1 MPSIAPLDYL
11 LVFLAGALLCN
22 AIPHLAAGLRGE
34 RFPTPFAKPRGVG
47 LSSPVL
53 NMLWGLANLGAGAA
67 LAGRAFGLGFD
78 PRMVALLAGMAA
90 IGLYLASHFGKGRT
104 ARGVQ

>member
-1 MPSIAPLDYL
+1 MPPITALDYL

-47 LSSPVL
+47 LSSPRL
-53 NMLWGLANLGAGAA
+53 NMIWGLINLGSGTA
-67 LAGRAFGLGFD
+67 LARRAFGMGFD
-78 PRMVALLAGMAA
+78 PRVIVMLAGMLA
-90 IGLYLASHFGKGRT
+90 IGLYLASHFGKGRA
-104 ARGVQ
+104 ARGG